1 MDILAAMLAYLVSV
15 TAIVGALGIAL
26 FVFFAAPDRQTSPV
40 PKTAMVV
47 RPSAMKTAAAV
58 ARPESKSE
66 NINQR
71 VASSAT
77 KPKADPVTTIAV
89 DAPQQPV
96 MSPARLRRLAAKQR
110 ARRLAYREGV
120 DFETRFLHYE
130 D

>member
-40 PKTAMVV
+40 PKTAMAV

-66 NINQR
+66 NINQQ

-96 MSPARLRRLAAKQR
+96 MSPARLRRLAAKER